1 MTKKIQR
8 ARESRPQSGRPR
20 FRPVWSIVILVISCV
35 FASSGWQLYKLHTE
49 VSKDIA
55 QLDMEKANLLR
66 EKKELEDKIVQLNTP
81 SYVEQLARE
90 QLGLVRKGEIRIAPK
105 KQ

>member
-1 MTKKIQR
+1 LTKRIQK
-8 ARESRPQSGRPR
+8 ARESQPKTGRRR
-20 FRPVWSIVILVISCV
+20 FRPVWFIVVAVISCV
-35 FASSGWQLYKLHTE
+35 FVSSGWQLYKLRTE

-55 QLDMEKANLLR
+55 QLDIEKANLLK